1 MGTFEQ
7 DLADA
12 VDGRILRGSD
22 EIARYV
28 VDWTGRWRG
37 SARAV
42 VRPRSVGEVAAA
54 VDVCRTH
61 GLPIVPQGG
70 NTGMVGGSVPD
81 ERCVVVSTESLTDI
95 GDVAPDGTITVGAGV
110 TLAALR
116 DVAQAT
122 GWATGLHIA
131 SLDSATIGGIAST
144 NAGGARVMRY
154 GSARARITGLRAVLA
169 NGTIVDRRYAL
180 PKDNT
185 GYDLVDLFVGA
196 EGTLGIVTDV
206 TWRLV
211 EPTTHTLVAV
221 VRFDD
226 TDTAVA
232 ALPTLRHLPGVE
244 ALEWV
249 RGEDITRVAAF
260 LDSSP
265 PMRADGIWIFAAMGA
280 RDPHLLDA
288 AIPVVE
294 ELVDSHGLSDGDVV
308 VAEAPN
314 EQRSL
319 WAFREQMTE
328 AISADGVPVK
338 LDVAVPVDSFAKSCE
353 RVDAAVRTVDSRART
368 VLFGHFAEA
377 NFHISVLPPAG
388 TVRYDDAT
396 ADRIE
401 DAVLAE
407 IVAADGTISAEHGV
421 GRAKQRWLQRQRGQV
436 QYDVMAQIKAALDP
450 EQLLN
455 PGVLFPERR

>member
-1 MGTFEQ
+1 MSTFEH

-12 VDGRILRGSD
+12 VDGRILGSD
-22 EIARYV
+22 DDITRYV

-42 VRPRSVGEVAAA
+42 VRPRTVAEVVAV

-61 GLPIVPQGG
+61 AVPIVPQGG

-81 ERCVVVSTESLTDI
+81 QRCVVVSTEGLTETSGI
-95 GDVAPDGTITVGAGV
+95 GADGTITVGAGV
-110 TLAALR
+110 TLTALR
-116 DVAQAT
+116 DVAHAA

-131 SLDSATIGGIAST
+131 SADSATIGGIAST
-144 NAGGARVMRY
+144 NAGGARVLRY
-154 GSARARITGLRAVLA
+154 GSARARIIGLRTVLA
-169 NGTIVDRRYAL
+169 NGTIVDRRNAL

-206 TWRLV
+206 TWQLV
-211 EPTTHTLVAV
+211 EPNTRTLVAV

-226 TDTAVA
+226 ADAAVA
-232 ALPTLRHLPGVE
+232 ALPTLRRLPGVE

-249 RGEDITRVAAF
+249 RGRDIDRVAAF
-260 LDSSP
+260 LDASP
-265 PMRADGIWIFAAMGA
+265 PMSTDGFWIFAAMGA
-280 RDPHLLDA
+280 TDTNLFDTA
-288 AIPVVE
+288 APVVE
-294 ELVDSHGLSDGDVV
+294 QLVISHGLSDGDVV

-314 EQRSL
+314 EQRAL

-328 AISADGVPVK
+328 AIASDGVPVK
-338 LDVAVPVDSFAKSCE
+338 LDVAVPVDRFAATCE
-353 RVDAAVRTVDSRART
+353 RVQSAVRTADPDART

-388 TVRYDDAT
+388 AGEYDDHT

-421 GRAKQRWLQRQRGQV
+421 GRAKQRWLERQRGQV
-436 QYDVMAQIKAALDP
+436 QYDVMTQIKSALDP